1 MKDFKDKYNNEIYGI
16 LHGFDRMI
24 IKGHIFPFYY
34 GNNFYYFLNEEGI
47 RLKNFKDYALKNNK
61 LIKKHIENIITSS
74 GCYTLNPQAN
84 N

>member
-34 GNNFYYFLNEEGI
+34 GNNFYYFLNEEG
-47 RLKNFKDYALKNNK
+47 RYSDDTLP
-61 LIKKHIENIITSS
+61 LIPTIPCQSVFDFN
-74 GCYTLNPQAN
+74 G
-84 N
+84 